1 MEMNK
6 KDGHKVYRSDDELR
20 SKTAIFCL
28 GFIAGAA
35 VVYIFI
41 SLILCG

>member
-1 MEMNK
+1 MEMKEKNE
-6 KDGHKVYRSDDELR
+6 HKVYRSDDELR

-35 VVYIFI
+35 AVYIFI
-41 SLILCG
+41 SLIICG

>member
-1 MEMNK
+1 METREKN
-6 KDGHKVYRSDDELR
+6 GRKVYRGNDELR

-35 VVYIFI
+35 AVYAFI
-41 SLILCG
+41 CLVLCR